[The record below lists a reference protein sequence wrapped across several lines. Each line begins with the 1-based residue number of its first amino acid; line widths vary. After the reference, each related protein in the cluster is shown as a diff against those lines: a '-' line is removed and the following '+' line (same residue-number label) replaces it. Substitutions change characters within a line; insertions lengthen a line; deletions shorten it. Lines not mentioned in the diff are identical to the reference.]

1 MDLTE
6 ARALVSSSYWGKVRD
21 AFLAT
26 GTFEVYP
33 KDDPRRFA
41 YLDESVQREI
51 ALWLDALEKV
61 DAWRTVV
68 DSATV
73 RRLKADYPGVYPDI
87 FRYAAYFAGKKD
99 VRRQLLKLR
108 FPEAYDLCYS

>member
-41 YLDESVQREI
+41 YLDESVRREEFEQAAEIRDKI
-51 ALWLDALEKV
+51 AAIEDELK
-61 DAWRTVV
+61 
-68 DSATV
+68 SAELIPDESAPETPKKTRARG
-73 RRLKADYPGVYPDI
+73 RRK
-87 FRYAAYFAGKKD
+87 
-99 VRRQLLKLR
+99 
-108 FPEAYDLCYS
+108 SS